1 MSTYTIADFDN
12 FIFDGIK
19 YNLSPSIIEIIKNL
33 ERELA
38 FHVDSSPP
46 SNTYHPNSVKRTEKS
61 SLNAN
66 GSNKNAGS
74 YNANKKYPSNKS
86 HTKSVKDEDWE
97 IIRNFKSTKLE
108 KKEGIEKLVNEI
120 RVLFNKVSNKN
131 YETQIPVIIESVKQF
146 METLDDPE
154 TTNTKDDDFLKL
166 TKVIFDIIYTNK
178 FFGELYAKLYNEL
191 IQITPQFMDVLKE
204 QIEKIKS
211 VQDLHYVDPNTDYDG
226 YCNYTKSN
234 DGKKSFIA
242 FLIHMNKFQPGIFEY
257 VVELLDYYVN
267 MSIENA
273 DIENRMNEIE
283 EITERIFLIIT
294 KSESAL
300 VEHNIW
306 KTEILHKII
315 TLSQMKMKEH
325 KSISNRIIFRYMDII
340 DTMNH

>member
-1 MSTYTIADFDN
+1 MSTYSISDFEN
-12 FIFDGIK
+12 FIFDGIE
-19 YNLSPSIIEIIKNL
+19 YNLSPTILEILKNL

-38 FHVDSSPP
+38 FHIDTPQSS
-46 SNTYHPNSVKRTEKS
+46 NYNPNSIKRTEKS
-61 SLNAN
+61 RDNN
-66 GSNKNAGS
+66 NVSNKNAGS
-74 YNANKKYPSNKS
+74 YNANKKYPQNKI
-86 HTKSVKDEDWE
+86 HQTKSVKDEDWE

-108 KKEGIEKLVNEI
+108 TKEGVDKLVNEV

-131 YETQIPVIIESVKQF
+131 YDTQITLIIESVKKF
-146 METLDDPE
+146 METIME
-154 TTNTKDDDFLKL
+154 SESKEEDFLKL
-166 TKVIFDIIYTNK
+166 SKVLFDIIYTNK

-191 IQITPQFMDVLKE
+191 IQVDPQFMVVLQE

-211 VQDLHYVDPNTDYDG
+211 VQDLKYVDPNTDYDA
-226 YCNYTKSN
+226 YCNYTKNN

-242 FLIHMNKFQPGIFEY
+242 FLIHINKYQPSIFEY

-267 MSIENA
+267 MSIENV

-294 KSESAL
+294 KSESTL
-300 VEHNIW
+300 VEHSKW
-306 KTEILHKII
+306 KTDILHKII

>member
-1 MSTYTIADFDN
+1 MSIYTIADFDN

-19 YNLSPSIIEIIKNL
+19 YNLSPSILEIIKNL

-38 FHVDSSPP
+38 FHVDTSPP

-61 SLNAN
+61 SINTN
-66 GSNKNAGS
+66 GTNKNSGS
-74 YNANKKYPSNKS
+74 YNANKKYAQNKS
-86 HTKSVKDEDWE
+86 HTKTVKDEDWE

-108 KKEGIEKLVNEI
+108 TKEGIEKLVNEI

-131 YETQIPVIIESVKQF
+131 YDTQIPVIIESVKQF
-146 METLDDPE
+146 METLEDTE
-154 TTNTKDDDFLKL
+154 TSSKEENFLKL

-211 VQDLHYVDPNTDYDG
+211 VQDLHYVDPNSDYDG

-234 DGKKSFIA
+234 DGKKSLIA
-242 FLIHMNKFQPGIFEY
+242 FLIHMNKFQPSIFEY

-294 KSESAL
+294 KSESIL
-300 VEHNIW
+300 VEHSTW

>member
-38 FHVDSSPP
+38 FHVDTSPP

-74 YNANKKYPSNKS
+74 YNANKKYPPNKS

-108 KKEGIEKLVNEI
+108 TKEGIEKLVNEI

-131 YETQIPVIIESVKQF
+131 YDTQIPVIIESVKQF
-146 METLDDPE
+146 METLEDPE

-242 FLIHMNKFQPGIFEY
+242 FLIHMNKFQPSIFEY

-294 KSESAL
+294 KSENAL
-300 VEHNIW
+300 VEHSTW

>member
-1 MSTYTIADFDN
+1 
-12 FIFDGIK
+12 
-19 YNLSPSIIEIIKNL
+19 L

-38 FHVDSSPP
+38 FHVDTSPP
-46 SNTYHPNSVKRTEKS
+46 FNTYHPNSVKRTEKS

-108 KKEGIEKLVNEI
+108 TKEGIEKLVNEI

-146 METLDDPE
+146 METLEDPE
-154 TTNTKDDDFLKL
+154 TTSTKDDDFLKL

-242 FLIHMNKFQPGIFEY
+242 FLIHMNKYQPSIFEY

-300 VEHNIW
+300 VEHNTW